1 MSQGLQ
7 VEISYKQIGK
17 IAAPIALALFVPQ
30 LNLITNSIF
39 LGHHSE
45 ESLAVAALTGVY
57 YLVFAAIGF
66 GLNNGLQ
73 TLISRRAGENRPEEI
88 GKIFSQGIFIAF
100 IISAFGIIV
109 TQLVTPSILKAF
121 LSEEQASKAT
131 GFLRIRIWGL
141 PFLYV
146 YQLRNAL
153 LVGINQSK
161 YLIAGT
167 LAESIANVFFDYTL
181 IFGKLGFPEMGFN
194 GAAVAS
200 VIAEF
205 TGMIVIFWVI
215 SKKGIAQKFSLFGKL
230 KFDKETA
237 RLVSKI
243 SGPLAFQHSTS
254 VLAWFFFYML
264 VARNSSQ
271 TGLAIS
277 TAMRTVFG
285 FFGTCFWALAATTNS
300 MVSNV
305 IGQGKRDDVIRL
317 VWKISKL
324 SFSLAII
331 VCALLNFLPDVY
343 LSLFRPNDSAFI
355 NEGVPVLRLI
365 GFVTLFLS
373 VGTVWLNAVTGT
385 GNSRITFLVE
395 VSTLV
400 FYCVYVFIV
409 LEIKHLSIFWGWMS
423 EILYWTLLFTLSYL
437 YMSNQRWKQT
447 VI

>member
-1 MSQGLQ
+1 
-7 VEISYKQIGK
+7 
-17 IAAPIALALFVPQ
+17 PQ
-30 LNLITNSIF
+30 LNLVINSIF

-57 YLVFAAIGF
+57 YLVFAALGF

-88 GKIFSQGIFIAF
+88 GKIFTQGVLIAF
-100 IISAFGIIV
+100 IVAAFGIIV
-109 TQLVTPSILKAF
+109 TQLVTPPILKLF
-121 LSEEQASKAT
+121 LSEEQANKSIS
-131 GFLRIRIWGL
+131 FLRIRIWGL

-167 LAESIANVFFDYTL
+167 LAETIANVFFDYTL

-194 GAAVAS
+194 GAAVGS
-200 VIAEF
+200 IIAEF

-215 SKKGIAQKFSLFGKL
+215 RKKGIAQKFSLFGKL

-237 RLVSKI
+237 RLVAKI
-243 SGPLAFQHSTS
+243 SGPLAFQHSMS
-254 VLAWFFFYML
+254 VLAWFFFYIL
-264 VARNSSQ
+264 VARNASQ
-271 TGLAIS
+271 TSLAIS

-285 FFGTCFWALAATTNS
+285 FFGTCFWSLAATTNS

-305 IGQGKRDDVIRL
+305 IGQGKREEVVGL

-324 SFSLAII
+324 SLGLAVV
-331 VCALLNFLPDVY
+331 VCVLLNLFPNIY
-343 LSLFRPNDSAFI
+343 LSLFRPNDFAFVH
-355 NEGVPVLRLI
+355 EGVPVLRLI

-373 VGTVWLNAVTGT
+373 IGTVWLNAVTGT
-385 GNSRITFLVE
+385 GNSRVTFLVE
-395 VSTLV
+395 VSTLI
-400 FYCVYVFIV
+400 FYCAYVFIV
-409 LEIKHLSIFWGWMS
+409 LEVKHLSILWGWLS
-423 EILYWTLLFTLSYL
+423 EVLYWTLLFALSYL
-437 YMSNQRWKQT
+437 YMIGKRWKQT

>member
-1 MSQGLQ
+1 MSLGLQ
-7 VEISYKQIGK
+7 VEVSYKQVVK

-45 ESLAVAALTGVY
+45 ESLAEAALTGVY
-57 YLVFAAIGF
+57 YLVFAGIGF

-88 GKIFSQGIFIAF
+88 GKIFAQGIFIAF
-100 IISAFGIIV
+100 VVAAFGIIV
-109 TQLVTPSILKAF
+109 TEFVTPPILRAF
-121 LSEEQASKAT
+121 LSSDQANKAIS
-131 GFLRIRIWGL
+131 FLRIRIWGL

-153 LVGINQSK
+153 LVCINQAK
-161 YLIAGT
+161 YLIIGT
-167 LAESIANVFFDYTL
+167 VAETVTNVFFDYSL
-181 IFGKLGFPEMGFN
+181 IFGKMGFPAMGFN

-215 SKKGIAQKFSLFGKL
+215 SKKGIAQKFSLFTKFR
-230 KFDKETA
+230 FDKKTA
-237 RLVSKI
+237 RLVTKI

-264 VARNSSQ
+264 VARNASQ

-285 FFGTCFWALAATTNS
+285 FFGTCFWSLAATTNS

-305 IGQGKRDDVIRL
+305 IGQGRRDEVLHL

-324 SFSLAII
+324 SIALAII
-331 VCALLNFLPDVY
+331 VCAILNLFPDVY
-343 LSLFRPNDSAFI
+343 LSLFRPNDFAFVH
-355 NEGVPVLRLI
+355 EGTPVLRLI
-365 GFVTLFLS
+365 GFVVLFLS
-373 VGTVWLNAVTGT
+373 IGTVWLNAVTGT
-385 GNSRITFLVE
+385 GNSRVTFLVE
-395 VSTLV
+395 ISTLV
-400 FYCVYVFIV
+400 FYCVYVFVV
-409 LEIKHLSIFWGWMS
+409 LELKHLSILWGWLS
-423 EILYWTLLFTLSYL
+423 EVLYWTLLFSLSYL
-437 YMSNQRWKQT
+437 YMKSKRWKQT

>member
-1 MSQGLQ
+1 MAESLQ
-7 VEISYKQIGK
+7 VEISYRQIGK

-57 YLVFAAIGF
+57 YLVFAGIGF

-88 GKIFSQGIFIAF
+88 GKIFNQGIFIVF
-100 IISAFGIIV
+100 IIAAFGIII
-109 TQLVTPSILKAF
+109 TLLVTPPILKAF
-121 LSEEQASKAT
+121 LSAEQANKAI
-131 GFLRIRIWGL
+131 GFLWIRIWGL

-153 LVGINQSK
+153 LVGINKSK
-161 YLIAGT
+161 YLVIGT
-167 LAESIANVFFDYTL
+167 LAEAIANVFFDYSL
-181 IFGKLGFPEMGFN
+181 IFGKLGFPAMGFN

-200 VIAEF
+200 IISEF

-215 SKKGIAQKFSLFGKL
+215 SRKGIAQNFSLFS
-230 KFDKETA
+230 KFRFHKETA
-237 RLVSKI
+237 QLIAKV
-243 SGPLAFQHSTS
+243 SGPLAFQHAIS

-264 VARNSSQ
+264 VARNASQ

-285 FFGTCFWALAATTNS
+285 FFGTCFWSLAATTNS

-305 IGQGKRDDVIRL
+305 IGQGKRNEVIPL

-324 SFSLAII
+324 GLGLAVF
-331 VCALLNFLPDVY
+331 VCLILNLFPGLY
-343 LSLFRPNDSAFI
+343 LSLFRPNDVVFI
-355 NEGVPVLRLI
+355 TEGTPVLRLI

-373 VGTVWLNAVTGT
+373 LGTIWLNAVTGT
-385 GNSRITFLVE
+385 GNSRVTFLVE
-395 VSTLV
+395 VGAII
-400 FYCVYVFIV
+400 FYCVYVFVV

-423 EILYWTLLFTLSYL
+423 EVLYWIILFSLSYL
-437 YMSNQRWKQT
+437 YITSKRWKQT

>member
-1 MSQGLQ
+1 MSVSLQ
-7 VEISYKQIGK
+7 VDTSYKQVIK

-45 ESLAVAALTGVY
+45 ESLALAAITGVY
-57 YLVFAAIGF
+57 YLVFAGIGF

-88 GKIFSQGIFIAF
+88 GKIFTQAIIIAS
-100 IISAFGIIV
+100 IVAAFGI
-109 TQLVTPSILKAF
+109 LVTEILTPPVLKAF
-121 LSEEQASKAT
+121 LSAEQANKAI

-161 YLIAGT
+161 YLIIGT
-167 LAESIANVFFDYTL
+167 LAEAIANIFFDYSL
-181 IFGKLGFPEMGFN
+181 IFGKMGFPAMGFN

-200 VIAEF
+200 IIAEF
-205 TGMIVIFWVI
+205 TGMVVIFWVI
-215 SKKGIAQKFSLFGKL
+215 SKKGIAQKFSLFNRLRFEKT
-230 KFDKETA
+230 TA
-237 RLVSKI
+237 RLIAKI
-243 SGPLAFQHSTS
+243 SGPLAFQHATS
-254 VLAWFFFYML
+254 ILAWFFFYIL
-264 VARNSSQ
+264 VARNASQ

-285 FFGTCFWALAATTNS
+285 FFGTCFWSLAATTNS

-305 IGQGKRDDVIRL
+305 IGQGRRDEVLRL
-317 VWKISKL
+317 MWRISRL
-324 SFSLAII
+324 SLGLAII
-331 VCALLNFLPDVY
+331 VCLLLNLFPGLY
-343 LSLFRPNDSAFI
+343 LSLFRPNDIAFVT
-355 NEGVPVLRLI
+355 EGTPVLRLI

-373 VGTVWLNAVTGT
+373 IGTIWLNAVTGT
-385 GNSRITFLVE
+385 GNSRVTFLVE

-400 FYCVYVFIV
+400 FYCVYVFVV
-409 LEIKHLSIFWGWMS
+409 LEVKHLPIIWGWLS
-423 EILYWTLLFTLSYL
+423 EVLYWTLLFSLSYL
-437 YMSNQRWKQT
+437 YMKSQRWKQT